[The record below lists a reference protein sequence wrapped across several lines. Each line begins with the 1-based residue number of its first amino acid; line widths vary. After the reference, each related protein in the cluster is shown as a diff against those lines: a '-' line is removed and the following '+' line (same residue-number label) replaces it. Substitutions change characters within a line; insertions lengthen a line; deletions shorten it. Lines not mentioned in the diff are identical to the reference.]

1 MIALLQGKIIE
12 NKNSELLIMTSG
24 GVGYRINASL
34 SALKKFQ
41 VNQEAHIE
49 TYLVVRE
56 DALELFGFADTE
68 EKHLFQHLLQ
78 VSGIGPKTSLHVLS
92 LGSVMDISQAIARG
106 DVTYLTK
113 VSGIGKKTAE
123 RMVVELKTKMETFG
137 SGGLETGTV
146 TNPGTTAL
154 NDVMAGLEALGYS
167 GVEAREVIQKLD
179 AQGKTSE
186 QLLREALQMMR

>member
-1 MIALLQGKIIE
+1 MIAYLKGDIIKKE
-12 NKNSELLIMTSG
+12 EKSIILNVN
-24 GVGYRINASL
+24 GVGYKVYCNVASL
-34 SALKKFQ
+34 PLPAGEGPGMGVFI
-41 VNQEAHIE
+41 H
-49 TYLVVRE
+49 TVVRE

-78 VSGIGPKTSLHVLS
+78 VSGIGPKTALHVLS